1 MLGCRIC
8 RQPSPVVDAIGA
20 AYEQRTHKHSAG
32 GEVSHS
38 IINVGTQ
45 NQNKKTF
52 IRVLKQ
58 GFMVYRDTLGLRTGS
73 SMLPPT
79 S

>member
-1 MLGCRIC
+1 MN
-8 RQPSPVVDAIGA
+8 AIPRCSLWGGSGILLP
-20 AYEQRTHKHSAG
+20 YKHSAG

-52 IRVLKQ
+52 ILVLKQ